1 MPKLNFY
8 DTDAVKAFLLNTL
21 VENKEVREDVDFER
35 RQSQTW
41 FTQYQA
47 QKGRAEAAEAKI
59 AAAVSVLTTP
69 MPTHSTG
76 TVTAEDVNQVIA
88 DALALLTGSLKT
100 EGRREMTNTLYEIS
114 ADFLAALDA
123 MEVDPD
129 TGELLNA
136 DQLDALSAAFDEKA
150 EATAL
155 YIKNLTAFVG
165 NVKAEEAALAER
177 RKTAEKR
184 VERLKDL
191 LASSMLSV
199 GRDKVETARTK
210 IGFRK
215 STQVQIDDE
224 GALPPDF
231 VTTTVTTKPDKT
243 AIKKAIQAGQAVAGA
258 VLVEN
263 QNLQIK

>member
-69 MPTHSTG
+69 MPAHSTG

-100 EGRREMTNTLYEIS
+100 EGGAAKWRTPCTRS
-114 ADFLAALDA
+114 A
-123 MEVDPD
+123 P
-129 TGELLNA
+129 T
-136 DQLDALSAAFDEKA
+136 SWPPW
-150 EATAL
+150 T
-155 YIKNLTAFVG
+155 
-165 NVKAEEAALAER
+165 R
-177 RKTAEKR
+177 WR
-184 VERLKDL
+184 
-191 LASSMLSV
+191 
-199 GRDKVETARTK
+199 
-210 IGFRK
+210 
-215 STQVQIDDE
+215 STPTP
-224 GALPPDF
+224 A
-231 VTTTVTTKPDKT
+231 
-243 AIKKAIQAGQAVAGA
+243 
-258 VLVEN
+258 N
-263 QNLQIK
+263 C